1 MQWPR
6 SPLASDD
13 AAAACVVLRLDTD
26 KVPLTQ
32 RPQPGA
38 RRAHTIRPFVLCRVL
53 EYSSSGPIPRHI
65 HTFWIAPSL
74 LRDLACRC
82 GLGEAAP
89 QPGPTCVT
97 GTALCSLS
105 VVPLHLTLHM
115 NRVSPLVP
123 ARELSHLFRRRAA
136 DAVARGRA
144 RPGRSPSQRR
154 TTPR

>member
-89 QPGPTCVT
+89 QPGPTSYLCDRDSPLLTVS
-97 GTALCSLS
+97 GTATPDATHEPGLS
-105 VVPLHLTLHM
+105 ARTCARAL
-115 NRVSPLVP
+115 SPFS
-123 ARELSHLFRRRAA
+123 ATRR
-136 DAVARGRA
+136 
-144 RPGRSPSQRR
+144 
-154 TTPR
+154 